1 MTHLPQEIINRFIDE
16 FYDSVKDLKILT
28 LVAKS
33 WLHRARQHL
42 FRSLTLVPQDL
53 QAIRDKYAN
62 VKRRDSYKI
71 LIDPNDFLT
80 EQDRHFL
87 HSPLAENPQATQT
100 FLSSITDTL
109 PFVRGL
115 RLLPHVQVGGE
126 KILAREYLHDWLG
139 YGGDEHASR
148 CRLRWRSSS
157 YEDYLERR
165 QATWDSV
172 DLPWARGAGLHA
184 LPFRNL
190 RFLEIQWSVFI
201 WTPPSERGLVGPAN
215 PKDWPA
221 YQLAMLVK
229 SNGGTLEYVS
239 IDEYPGFRLEQ
250 SDSTLNGDGLLDLLA
265 KNAPNLRSLYLGGL
279 REASYPQLDLVQ
291 PQGFEDF
298 LSDSRPLYISGEEI
312 PDVMLGDDSF
322 LERPTIPSD
331 LERLFIRGFDSESTT
346 LIEDALLNRGIFSVK
361 SLTHLTLSVM
371 PKGYDYM
378 FMFSKVQKSL
388 THLTLDLK
396 DSNGSMP
403 VVQVIKLLHISFG
416 PSALLPVNGG
426 YLLSASVDELFA
438 NLVCMHPELP
448 ESMGQTQVEK
458 ITLDL
463 PETILADTLPIAFQ
477 TGHLKEGKTD
487 YWWYKPEYLWSKV

>member
-1 MTHLPQEIINRFIDE
+1 
-16 FYDSVKDLKILT
+16 
-28 LVAKS
+28 
-33 WLHRARQHL
+33 
-42 FRSLTLVPQDL
+42 
-53 QAIRDKYAN
+53 
-62 VKRRDSYKI
+62 
-71 LIDPNDFLT
+71 
-80 EQDRHFL
+80 
-87 HSPLAENPQATQT
+87 
-100 FLSSITDTL
+100 
-109 PFVRGL
+109 
-115 RLLPHVQVGGE
+115 
-126 KILAREYLHDWLG
+126 
-139 YGGDEHASR
+139 
-148 CRLRWRSSS
+148 
-157 YEDYLERR
+157 
-165 QATWDSV
+165 
-172 DLPWARGAGLHA
+172 
-184 LPFRNL
+184 
-190 RFLEIQWSVFI
+190 
-201 WTPPSERGLVGPAN
+201 
-215 PKDWPA
+215 
-221 YQLAMLVK
+221 MLVK

-396 DSNGSMP
+396 DSSFYSKLRFCFFPRLECLQLTIHATFRTWINLHNIVESLSDNVYHLDGSMP